1 MLMDFVYFLL
11 SSDLAAEEDAIVE
24 QSRQAYLA
32 QRREKE
38 REHAEVT
45 TDSESDNPEDWV
57 QLRQSQTMN
66 RDMQGEVKEQRLVFK
81 RYRRRL
87 IAKEVDKRF
96 LHRRRIPKRV
106 SKTLQKY
113 PKNRTDIE
121 DYARENRIGADSWR
135 RTGVRCFTGNT
146 RRGPK
151 ITDNRI
157 MLHLENKYDTRFGYG
172 KIVQL
177 CCAQNRRRLSARRY
191 FGAAKIVSTRAR
203 KVFSI
208 KLNVYA
214 HWSCAFYKGLDYM
227 TCKGG
232 LYMTF
237 LNRDDAS
244 GFRLDSTF
252 TLKQHKILAD
262 TGKP

>member
-45 TDSESDNPEDWV
+45 TDSESDNPEDWL

-106 SKTLQKY
+106 SKT
-113 PKNRTDIE
+113 PI
-121 DYARENRIGADSWR
+121 
-135 RTGVRCFTGNT
+135 
-146 RRGPK
+146 PK
-151 ITDNRI
+151 IERI
-157 MLHLENKYDTRFGYG
+157 LKIMPVKIALGQILGGELEFVVSQEIQGEGRKSQTIGSCHTWRTNMILDLAMVKLCSCVVL
-172 KIVQL
+172 KIEEGSL
-177 CCAQNRRRLSARRY
+177 L
-191 FGAAKIVSTRAR
+191 
-203 KVFSI
+203 
-208 KLNVYA
+208 
-214 HWSCAFYKGLDYM
+214 
-227 TCKGG
+227 GG
-232 LYMTF
+232 
-237 LNRDDAS
+237 
-244 GFRLDSTF
+244 
-252 TLKQHKILAD
+252 ILELQR
-262 TGKP
+262 